1 MSNGRLERF
10 RKTKSYDLLT
20 ALPLMVWFGMGAWS
34 ESQQILE
41 HAKRIASNT
50 EDLLGSLQLL
60 AMVGS
65 VTFTSLLIIT
75 FLIRTVPRARSSDV
89 WSRVLAVT
97 GTFLGTGFLYLHAIV
112 LPMWLQAIADIFII
126 AGNVLS
132 ILVLYRLGKSFAIM
146 AEARVLVT
154 DGPYRIVRHP
164 LYVVEEF
171 GSVAMLIQFFGPAAI
186 AFTLGQIGVQVARAF
201 FEERILSETFP
212 EYRAYQARTWRFIP
226 YVI

>member
-1 MSNGRLERF
+1 MTDGRLERF
-10 RKTKSYDLLT
+10 RKTKSYDLLA
-20 ALPLMVWFGMGAWS
+20 ALPLVVWFGMGAWS
-34 ESQQILE
+34 ESLQILE
-41 HAKRIASNT
+41 HVKRIASDT
-50 EDLLGSLQLL
+50 EDLLGALQLL
-60 AMVGS
+60 AIVGS
-65 VTFTSLLIIT
+65 VAFTSLLIIT
-75 FLIRTVPRARSSDV
+75 FLVRTVPRARSSDI

-186 AFTLGQIGVQVARAF
+186 AFTLGQIAVQVARAY
-201 FEERILSETFP
+201 FEERILSDTFP